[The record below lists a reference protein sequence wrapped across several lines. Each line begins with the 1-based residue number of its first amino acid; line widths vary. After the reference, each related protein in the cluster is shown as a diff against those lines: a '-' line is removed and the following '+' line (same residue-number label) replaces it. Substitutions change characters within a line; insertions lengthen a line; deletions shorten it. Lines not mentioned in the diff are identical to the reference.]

1 MPLVTSRA
9 GSADDPSVASPALD
23 APLTAQ
29 LDGPLTAE
37 LDAPL
42 TSKLEALRTTVR
54 MLGGVVVAFSGGT
67 DSALLAFVAHEV
79 LGAGALAITAVSP
92 SLPEEERAHCEAL
105 AAEWGIAWEG
115 RITDEL
121 ANADYV
127 ANAGDRCYW
136 CKAELMDVIG
146 PVAAQR
152 GATAVLGVNIDDL
165 GEHRPG
171 QRAASERGAVF
182 PMVEAGL
189 TKADVR
195 VISRALGLRTWDRP
209 AAACLASRIPYGTPV
224 TIQVLSRVERAEA
237 ALRGFGFRELRV
249 RHYGDTARIELGDTE
264 IAHALD
270 ARTEIVR
277 ALKDVGYAYVTV
289 DLEGFRSGNLNAAL
303 NPT

>member
-1 MPLVTSRA
+1 MPLVTPRA
-9 GSADDPSVASPALD
+9 MSADDASATHAALD
-23 APLTAQ
+23 APLTAK
-29 LDGPLTAE
+29 LD
-37 LDAPL
+37 
-42 TSKLEALRTTVR
+42 ALRTTVR
-54 MLGGVVVAFSGGT
+54 MLGDVVVAFSGGA

-79 LGAGALAITAVSP
+79 LGARAVAVTAVSP

-105 AAEWGIAWEG
+105 ASEWGIAWEG
-115 RITDEL
+115 RVTDEL
-121 ANADYV
+121 ANPDYV

-195 VISRALGLRTWDRP
+195 AISRSLGLRTWDRP

-237 ALRGFGFRELRV
+237 ALRGLGFRELRV
-249 RHYGDTARIELGDTE
+249 RHYGDTARIELGDAE
-264 IAHALD
+264 IARALVVR
-270 ARTEIVR
+270 AEIVR
-277 ALKDVGYAYVTV
+277 ALKDVGYGYITL

-303 NPT
+303 TST